1 MYKKKTKY
9 DRKEKVKFPKSKQ
22 VVPSFLQLRTLCL
35 PQVVIIKKKKK
46 KKSMLFLRSIKIKG
60 LRIH

>member
-46 KKSMLFLRSIKIKG
+46 EEKYAIFEEY
-60 LRIH
+60 